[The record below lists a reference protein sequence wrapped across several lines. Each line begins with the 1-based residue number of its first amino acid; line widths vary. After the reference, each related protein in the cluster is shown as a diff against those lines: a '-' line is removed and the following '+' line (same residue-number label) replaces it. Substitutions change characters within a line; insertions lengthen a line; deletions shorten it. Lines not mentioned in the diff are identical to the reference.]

1 MFLHNHP
8 PQQFFLLMAEVEDI
22 FFPLLLSAKVSILL
36 HILLS
41 KIKDNSLPL
50 NFLEQGAVSFGILL
64 VVEII
69 KLILNPW
76 LLLLLELK

>member
-8 PQQFFLLMAEVEDI
+8 PQQFFLLKAEVEDI
-22 FFPLLLSAKVSILL
+22 LFSQLLSAKVSILL

-41 KIKDNSLPL
+41 KIKDDGLPL
-50 NFLEQGAVSFGILL
+50 NFLEQCTVSFGILL